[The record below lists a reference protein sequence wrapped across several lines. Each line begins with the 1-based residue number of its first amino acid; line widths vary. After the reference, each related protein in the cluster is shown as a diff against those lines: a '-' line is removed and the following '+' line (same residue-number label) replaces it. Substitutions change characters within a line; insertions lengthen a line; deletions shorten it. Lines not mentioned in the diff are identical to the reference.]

1 MQQREQSMRR
11 PGEWLRGVPRWYR
24 WVTGAAVAIA
34 VLLVITAFLLDEPLR
49 RLVERQMNERLK
61 GYTATVGRLNFHPI
75 GFAMDL
81 RDVVLIQDANPDPPV
96 MRIERLSANVSWAA
110 LIRAR
115 LVADFALVRPTLY
128 INRNHLEAEKKDD
141 IPVTDHG
148 WQDALQAI
156 YPLKINNFTVRD
168 GDVTY
173 VEEGQTRPM
182 RVSHIQALAQDI
194 RNIRSDPGD
203 YPSPLRL
210 EAHVFERGR
219 LMVDGHADF
228 LAEPYAG
235 VKGHVEIADIALD
248 YFRPV
253 LERSN
258 VLVTRGTFSG
268 KGLIEYAPTFKKV
281 DLEELRLDGLH
292 AEYLY
297 HKPKAAVAK
306 QTVKATA
313 QTVKEISND
322 PGVVLHARQMKMA
335 DATVGFVNKDA
346 TPSYRVFIANTDL
359 TIENF
364 SNQKSDGYGHAHLTG
379 RFMNS
384 GRTVVDLVMR
394 AEDKGPDFDLNAK
407 IENTDMRA
415 MNDLLRAHA
424 KVDVASG
431 VFSVYSEISVRNG
444 RVQGYVKPIFKD
456 LDVYDKE
463 QDEDKTLGKKLKE
476 KAADVVA
483 KVFKN
488 RKRDEVA
495 TIARLEGP
503 LENPRAST
511 WEVLVNLVRNAF
523 IRAILPGFEREA
535 RSGRG

>member
-1 MQQREQSMRR
+1 MRR
-11 PGEWLRGVPRWYR
+11 PTEWFRGAPRWYR
-24 WVTGAAVAIA
+24 WVTGVAVAIA
-34 VLLVITAFLLDEPLR
+34 ILLVITAFFLDEPLR

-75 GFAMDL
+75 GFALDL
-81 RDVVLIQDANPDPPV
+81 RDVVLIQDANPAPPV
-96 MRIERLSANVSWAA
+96 MQIERLSANVQWTA

-115 LVADFALVRPTLY
+115 LVADFELVRPTLY
-128 INRNHLEAEKKDD
+128 INRNHLEAEQKDD

-156 YPLKINNFTVRD
+156 YPLKINDFEVRD

-173 VEEGQTRPM
+173 VEEGQTRPL
-182 RVSHIQALAQDI
+182 RVSKINALVQDI
-194 RNIRSDPGD
+194 RNVRSDPGD
-203 YPSPLRL
+203 YPSPLRV
-210 EAHVFERGR
+210 EALVFDRGR
-219 LMVDGHADF
+219 LLVDGHADF
-228 LAEPYAG
+228 LAEPHVG
-235 VKGHVEIADIALD
+235 VKGNVEMADIALD

-253 LERSN
+253 LERAN
-258 VLVTRGTFSG
+258 IVVTRGRFSG
-268 KGLIEYAPTFKKV
+268 KGLVEYAPQFKKL

-306 QTVKATA
+306 EAVKATVQA
-313 QTVKEISND
+313 AKEVSND
-322 PGVVLHARQMKMA
+322 PGVVLHARAMTMT

-346 TPSYRVFIANTDL
+346 SPNYRVFIANTNL

-379 RFMNS
+379 RFMGS
-384 GRTVVDLVMR
+384 GRTVVDLALR
-394 AEDKGPDFDLNAK
+394 AENKGPDFDLNAK
-407 IENTDMRA
+407 IENTDLRA

-431 VFSVYSEISVRNG
+431 VLSVFSEITVKNG
-444 RVQGYVKPIFKD
+444 RVQGYVKPMFKD
-456 LDVYDKE
+456 LDVYDKK

-476 KAADVVA
+476 KAVDVVA

-488 RKRDEVA
+488 RPRDEVA

-503 LENPRAST
+503 LENPKAST

-523 IRAILPGFEREA
+523 FKAIVPGFERRA